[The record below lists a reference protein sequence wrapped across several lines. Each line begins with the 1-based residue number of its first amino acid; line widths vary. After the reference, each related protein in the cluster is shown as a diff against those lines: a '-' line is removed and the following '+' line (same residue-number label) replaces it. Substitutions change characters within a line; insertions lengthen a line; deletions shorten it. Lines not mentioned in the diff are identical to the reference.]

1 MKKAAELLPR
11 FLRRTGRVCPAQCA
25 LVGVSG
31 GIDSVVLLDLLQRAG
46 FPRLVVAHFHH
57 GLRGKAA
64 DRDEKFVRQLATAAG
79 ARFACGRG
87 RARARAAKNKESLEE
102 AARELRRQ
110 FFARAAAKHAVAT
123 VFLAHHAGDAAE
135 TLLFHLARGAGRRGL
150 GSLRGEAP
158 LENSSATIVRPLF
171 GFTRAEITAYARAR
185 KLAWREDTSNA
196 SRKFTRNRLRR
207 DVLPALAKAVGF
219 DPAPALARTAEILA
233 AEEEWI
239 GSLVAQE
246 ARLRQLDLPS
256 LRSKPLA
263 HQRRLLRAWLEAR
276 TGTSVDFETIEA
288 ARQLALSAGQPA
300 KLNLPRGYH
309 LRRRAG
315 KLFVEEATGP
325 K

>member
-11 FLRRTGRVCPAQCA
+11 FLRRMERVCPAQCA
-25 LVGVSG
+25 LVGLSG
-31 GIDSVVLLDLLQRAG
+31 GIDSVVLFDLLQRAG

-64 DRDEKFVRQLATAAG
+64 DRDEKFVRQLAATAG

-87 RARARAAKNKESLEE
+87 RARTRAAKNKESLEE
-102 AARELRRQ
+102 AARELRRR
-110 FFARAAAKHAVAT
+110 FFARAAAKHDATT

-150 GSLRGEAP
+150 SSLRGEVP
-158 LENSSATIVRPLF
+158 LENSGATIVRPLL

-207 DVLPALAKAVGF
+207 DVLPALTQAMGF
-219 DPAPALARTAEILA
+219 DPVPALARTAEILA

-239 GSLVAQE
+239 GSLVAPE
-246 ARLRQLDLPS
+246 ASLAQLELRS
-256 LRSKPLA
+256 LRSKTLA
-263 HQRRLLRAWLEAR
+263 HQRRLLRSWLGAH

-288 ARQLALSAGQPA
+288 ARQLALSSGQPA
-300 KLNLPRGYH
+300 KLNLPRGRH

-315 KLFVEEATGP
+315 KLFVEGA
-325 K
+325 

>member
-11 FLRRTGRVCPAQCA
+11 FLRRIATVSSARSA

-46 FPRLVVAHFHH
+46 FPKLIVGHFHH

-64 DRDEKFVRQLATAAG
+64 DRDEQFVRQLATAAG
-79 ARFACGRG
+79 VRFVCRRG
-87 RARARAAKNKESLEE
+87 QTRARAAQKKESPEE
-102 AARELRRQ
+102 AARELRRR
-110 FFARAAAKHAVAT
+110 FFARAAAQHDAAT

-158 LENSSATIVRPLF
+158 LEKSEATIVRPLL
-171 GFTRAEITAYARAR
+171 GFTRAEIIAYARAR
-185 KLAWREDTSNA
+185 KLTWREDKSNA
-196 SRKFTRNRLRR
+196 SREFTRNRLRH

-219 DPAPALARTAEILA
+219 DPIPDLARTVEILA

-239 GSLVAQE
+239 EGLVAPE
-246 ARLRQLDLPS
+246 ANSRQLELRA

-263 HQRRLLRAWLEAR
+263 HQRRLLRTWLGAR
-276 TGTSVDFETIEA
+276 TSTSVDFETIEA
-288 ARQLALSAGQPA
+288 ARQLALSGGHQA

-315 KLFVEEATGP
+315 KLFVEGAKGD

>member
-11 FLRRTGRVCPAQCA
+11 FLRRIGTVSPAPCA

-46 FPRLVVAHFHH
+46 FPKLVVAHFHH

-64 DRDEKFVRQLATAAG
+64 DRDEQFVRQLADSAG
-79 ARFACGRG
+79 ARFVCRRG
-87 RARARAAKNKESLEE
+87 QARARAAQNKESLEE
-102 AARELRRQ
+102 AARELRRR
-110 FFARAAAKHAVAT
+110 FFARAAAEHNAAT

-158 LENSSATIVRPLF
+158 LEKSQATIVRPLL
-171 GFTRAEITAYARAR
+171 GFTRDEITAYARAR
-185 KLAWREDTSNA
+185 QLTWREDKSNA
-196 SRKFTRNRLRR
+196 SRAFTRNRLRH

-239 GSLVAQE
+239 EGIVAPE
-246 ARLRQLDLPS
+246 ADSGQLDLRT
-256 LRSKPLA
+256 LRGKPLA
-263 HQRRLLRAWLEAR
+263 HQRRLLRAWLAAR
-276 TGTSVDFETIEA
+276 TATSMDFETIEA
-288 ARQLALSAGQPA
+288 ARQLALSGGQPA
-300 KLNLPRGYH
+300 KLNLPRGNH

-315 KLFVEEATGP
+315 KLFVEGAKEHQ
-325 K
+325 

>member
-1 MKKAAELLPR
+1 
-11 FLRRTGRVCPAQCA
+11 
-25 LVGVSG
+25 
-31 GIDSVVLLDLLQRAG
+31 
-46 FPRLVVAHFHH
+46 VAHFHH

-102 AARELRRQ
+102 AARELRRR
-110 FFARAAAKHAVAT
+110 FFARAAAKHAAT
-123 VFLAHHAGDAAE
+123 TIFLAHHAGDAAE

-158 LENSSATIVRPLF
+158 LENSRATIVRPLL

-263 HQRRLLRAWLEAR
+263 HQRRLLRTWLGAR

-300 KLNLPRGYH
+300 KLNLPQGRH

-315 KLFVEEATGP
+315 KLFVEEA
-325 K
+325 